1 METGP
6 LPGVTRDNEVF
17 EGNLFSVTRGDYSP
31 LLKLVVDELRK
42 AQVINLNSF
51 HVSMRHVRH
60 KCLQNFASN
69 EVEVAMLE
77 EYIKSFTS
85 GRLDDHKNG
94 SRHWVKNKGPI
105 IET

>member
-1 METGP
+1 MRHKG
-6 LPGVTRDNEVF
+6 
-17 EGNLFSVTRGDYSP
+17 
-31 LLKLVVDELRK
+31 
-42 AQVINLNSF
+42 
-51 HVSMRHVRH
+51 HVSLKFV
-60 KCLQNFASN
+60 QNFASN

-77 EYIKSFTS
+77 EYIKSFAS